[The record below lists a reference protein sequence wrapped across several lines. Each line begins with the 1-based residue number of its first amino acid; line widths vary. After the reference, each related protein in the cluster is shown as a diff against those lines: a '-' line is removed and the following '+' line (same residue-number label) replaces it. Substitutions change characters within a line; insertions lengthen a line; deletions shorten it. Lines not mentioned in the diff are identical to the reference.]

1 MKKKWV
7 LKKRNGR
14 GDAVTIGVVVN
25 EILRWIAPNG
35 TTYWILCATDGKVY
49 KTEKEAEKGL
59 KEYQRNW
66 DSSDFYHLEG
76 NIIKFKG

>member
-1 MKKKWV
+1 MPILGRMGTMAFIL
-7 LKKRNGR
+7 LKKGFKVFIIIITSNSC
-14 GDAVTIGVVVN
+14 DPYHV
-25 EILRWIAPNG
+25 
-35 TTYWILCATDGKVY
+35 GKVY